1 MRSLMMDMVS
11 DSSDCTFYKHCL
23 WQTCQ
28 YGSDSCWWTVN
39 CPDEN
44 DISCEDWILEHSSI
58 NHQCQGGSGS
68 EDCQINCHPCYNM
81 ECPNCGDNWAKC
93 EPELPPK
100 VTQCPDDSEAGQS
113 CGKYPGR

>member
-58 NHQCQGGSGS
+58 NHDCAHETGEAG
-68 EDCQINCHPCYNM
+68 CQINCHPCYNM

-100 VTQCPDDSEAGQS
+100 VTQCPADSEAGQS
-113 CGKYPGR
+113 CGK